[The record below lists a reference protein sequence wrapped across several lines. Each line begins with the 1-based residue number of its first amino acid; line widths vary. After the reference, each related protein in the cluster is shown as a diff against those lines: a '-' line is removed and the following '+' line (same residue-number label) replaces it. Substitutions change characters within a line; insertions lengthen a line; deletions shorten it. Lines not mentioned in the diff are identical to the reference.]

1 MGAMQDDRPEKSG
14 HVVLLSTRRP
24 APVAELPAQPE
35 AVVELPADAPV
46 LADAKVGFDEDAVL
60 TPEML
65 ALLER
70 PDPRPR
76 RVPRSSGVFA
86 RVVDEVSTRLAKR

>member
-1 MGAMQDDRPEKSG
+1 MQDDRPEKSG

-24 APVAELPAQPE
+24 PPVAELPSEQ

-65 ALLER
+65 ALLDR
-70 PDPRPR
+70 PAPRPR
-76 RVPRSSGVFA
+76 RVPRSSAVFA
-86 RVVDEVSTRLAKR
+86 RVVDEVSSRLAKR